1 MEIKE
6 NSNTL
11 KWKCVYYI
19 GLEKHVS
26 FFETFVEAYDF
37 KVNHPQY
44 IPYVAHVQTLKAP
57 LATVTL

>member
-11 KWKCVYYI
+11 KWKCVYYV
-19 GLEKHVS
+19 GLEKKCK

-37 KVNHPQY
+37 KVNHPWYKPY
-44 IPYVAHVQTLKAP
+44 IARV
-57 LATVTL
+57 

>member
-11 KWKCVYYI
+11 KWKCVYYV
-19 GLEKHVS
+19 GLEKKCK

-37 KVNHPQY
+37 KVNHPRY
-44 IPYVAHVQTLKAP
+44 KPYVAHI
-57 LATVTL
+57 